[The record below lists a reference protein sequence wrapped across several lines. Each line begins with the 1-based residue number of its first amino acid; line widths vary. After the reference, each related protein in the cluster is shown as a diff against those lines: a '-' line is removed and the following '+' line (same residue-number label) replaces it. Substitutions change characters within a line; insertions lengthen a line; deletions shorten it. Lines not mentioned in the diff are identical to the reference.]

1 MARVTKD
8 HLDRALTNLKRNA
21 VEARLMSRDDA
32 LIYDR
37 GVAAGGV
44 PAAVYVGRRG
54 SHAGFVPRFTLD
66 QSQRE
71 QVAIM
76 EAISAALFAVNHKT
90 VEVSK

>member
-1 MARVTKD
+1 MARVTKE

-21 VEARLMSRDDA
+21 VDARLMA
-32 LIYDR
+32 EGEPLIYER
-37 GVAAGGV
+37 GVASGGV

-54 SHAGFVPRFTLD
+54 SHAGFLPRFTLD

-76 EAISAALFAVNHKT
+76 EAVSIALYAANHPQIAGNK
-90 VEVSK
+90 